1 MKIYSG
7 ILYIM
12 YRFCISFGD
21 LYVPALVAF
30 LILGP
35 ITISILIQK
44 NFFVFNLLD
53 ALGYTD

>member
-35 ITISILIQK
+35 NYDLYIDSI
-44 NFFVFNLLD
+44 FFVFNLLD
-53 ALGYTD
+53 ALGYAN